1 MNFGWNLGSAG
12 IESELI
18 LEELF
23 VECVLSDYKLRVDL
37 LSAMS
42 ELSLSPKAFLGTASL
57 RAVERA
63 GLGPVKVFMTLWLL
77 VRMALMLRMR
87 KPIEDAFS
95 MRAGVCC
102 LALCSTS

>member
-1 MNFGWNLGSAG
+1 MDLGWNLGSAG

-18 LEELF
+18 LDELF

-42 ELSLSPKAFLGTASL
+42 ELSLSPKAFLGKASL

-87 KPIEDAFS
+87 KPIEDALS

-102 LALCSTS
+102 LAL